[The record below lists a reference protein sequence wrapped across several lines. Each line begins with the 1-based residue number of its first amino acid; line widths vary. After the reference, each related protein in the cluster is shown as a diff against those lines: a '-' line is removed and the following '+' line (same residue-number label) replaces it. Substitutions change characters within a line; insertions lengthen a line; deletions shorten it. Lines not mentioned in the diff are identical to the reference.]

1 MDHARSPARSTRAMG
16 NAAPSNYRAS
26 GERVMRILVVED
38 NRTLADGLAA
48 VLRVAGYAVDVV
60 HDGVSADA
68 VLTTETF
75 DLVVLDLS
83 LPEMDGLDVLRRM
96 RARRNAS
103 SVLVL
108 TARGALD
115 ERVRG
120 LDLGADDYMTKP
132 FEVSELEARIRV
144 LLRRQAG
151 LHNSSIAFGS
161 IELDTVSRTLSAF
174 GQTLDIPARELSV
187 LETLMRKAGKVVA
200 KQSIIE
206 SLAAFDDDL
215 SENAVEQYISRL
227 RRRLAPYALTVRVAR
242 GLGYYLD
249 RIAD

>member
-1 MDHARSPARSTRAMG
+1 
-16 NAAPSNYRAS
+16 
-26 GERVMRILVVED
+26 MRILVVED

-83 LPEMDGLDVLRRM
+83 LPEMDGLDVLRHM

-103 SVLVL
+103 SVLIL

-174 GQTLDIPARELSV
+174 GQTLDLPARELSV
-187 LETLMRKAGKVVA
+187 LETLLRRAGKVVA

>member
-1 MDHARSPARSTRAMG
+1 
-16 NAAPSNYRAS
+16 
-26 GERVMRILVVED
+26 MRILVVED

-83 LPEMDGLDVLRRM
+83 LPELDGLDVLRRM

-187 LETLMRKAGKVVA
+187 LETLLRKAGKVVA

>member
-1 MDHARSPARSTRAMG
+1 
-16 NAAPSNYRAS
+16 
-26 GERVMRILVVED
+26 MRILVVED

-60 HDGVSADA
+60 RDGVSADA

-83 LPEMDGLDVLRRM
+83 LPEMDGLDVLRHM
-96 RARRNAS
+96 RARRNPS
-103 SVLVL
+103 SVLIL

-151 LHNSSIAFGS
+151 LHDSSIAFGN

-174 GQTLDIPARELSV
+174 GQTLEMPARELSV
-187 LETLMRKAGKVVA
+187 LETLLRKAGKVVA

>member
-1 MDHARSPARSTRAMG
+1 
-16 NAAPSNYRAS
+16 
-26 GERVMRILVVED
+26 MRILVVED

-68 VLTTETF
+68 VLSTETF

-96 RARRNAS
+96 RGRRNAS

-151 LHNSSIAFGS
+151 LHNASIAFGN

-187 LETLMRKAGKVVA
+187 LETLLRKAGKVVA

-249 RIAD
+249 RIVD

>member
-1 MDHARSPARSTRAMG
+1 
-16 NAAPSNYRAS
+16 
-26 GERVMRILVVED
+26 MRILVVED
-38 NRTLADGLAA
+38 NRTLADGLAV

-60 HDGVSADA
+60 RDGVSADA

-96 RARRNAS
+96 RARRNPS
-103 SVLVL
+103 SVLIL

-151 LHNSSIAFGS
+151 LHNSSIAFGN

-174 GQTLDIPARELSV
+174 GQTLEMPARELSV
-187 LETLMRKAGKVVA
+187 LETLLRKAGKVVA

>member
-1 MDHARSPARSTRAMG
+1 
-16 NAAPSNYRAS
+16 
-26 GERVMRILVVED
+26 MRILVVED

-68 VLTTETF
+68 VLSTENF

-96 RARRNAS
+96 RASKNPS
-103 SVLVL
+103 SVLIL

-115 ERVRG
+115 EKVRG
-120 LDLGADDYMTKP
+120 LDLGADDYMSKP
-132 FEVSELEARIRV
+132 FEVSELEARVRV

-151 LHNSSIAFGS
+151 LHDASISFGN
-161 IELDTVSRTLSAF
+161 ITLDTTSRTLSAF
-174 GQTLDIPARELSV
+174 GQPLDIPARELSV
-187 LETLMRKAGKVVA
+187 LETLLRRSGKVVA

-206 SLAAFDDDL
+206 SLAAFDEDL
-215 SENAVEQYISRL
+215 SENAVEQYVSRL

>member
-1 MDHARSPARSTRAMG
+1 
-16 NAAPSNYRAS
+16 
-26 GERVMRILVVED
+26 MRILVVED

-151 LHNSSIAFGS
+151 LHNSAIAFGS

-187 LETLMRKAGKVVA
+187 LETLLRKAGKVVA

>member
-1 MDHARSPARSTRAMG
+1 
-16 NAAPSNYRAS
+16 
-26 GERVMRILVVED
+26 MRILVVED

-68 VLTTETF
+68 VLSTETF

-96 RARRNAS
+96 RGRRNTS

-151 LHNSSIAFGS
+151 LHNSSIAFGN

-187 LETLMRKAGKVVA
+187 LETLLRRAGKVVA